1 MTETRWW
8 RYLQSLMGDQ
18 SQLEAAKFIG
28 ISKSN
33 ITRWKDGARA
43 APDFVVKVA
52 RAYDTNVLKALVEA
66 EFITEEEA
74 GLKEVYIGGLRLED
88 ATNGQLLDEILRR
101 SDPEARE
108 LFGADENDENTVGLA
123 PEFCVVEDIP
133 TVEELEAK
141 KKRAEALLEQRRG
154 AAHPHSEPLEEPE
167 TP

>member
-108 LFGADENDENTVGLA
+108 LFGADENTIGLA
-123 PEFCVVEDIP
+123 PEFRVLENAP
-133 TVEELEAK
+133 NFEELEAK
-141 KKRAEALLEQRRG
+141 KARAERLLEQHKG
-154 AAHPHSEPLEEPE
+154 AAHLRSEPLEEPDA
-167 TP
+167 P